1 MVSLE
6 LVLCIFT
13 ITLFV
18 ARELDFVFLFV
29 CSLVVILCRQY
40 IQRRTSESTTTT
52 RRSRREFQS
61 ITTHG
66 RRTFPA
72 PRDATRNA
80 ETRALRCRANT
91 RLRRRPR
98 EARPLR

>member
-18 ARELDFVFLFV
+18 ANELDVCLFLFV

-40 IQRRTSESTTTT
+40 IQRRTSEPLSGLLHDDYDAA
-52 RRSRREFQS
+52 QS
-61 ITTHG
+61 S
-66 RRTFPA
+66 
-72 PRDATRNA
+72 
-80 ETRALRCRANT
+80 
-91 RLRRRPR
+91 
-98 EARPLR
+98 